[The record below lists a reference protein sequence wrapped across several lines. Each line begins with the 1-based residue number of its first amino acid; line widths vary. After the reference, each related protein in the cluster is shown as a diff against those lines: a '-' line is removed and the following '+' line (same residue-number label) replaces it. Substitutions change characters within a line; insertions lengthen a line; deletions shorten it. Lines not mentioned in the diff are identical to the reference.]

1 MPFSRRRPLSLRG
14 RNLPTVINHES
25 DHMILVR
32 LQVSEIASLGVYWG
46 FLILCRPYDD
56 TIFQSYE
63 IITSSGQLGM
73 LIVVIIGFEGGM
85 EAPEGL
91 FIFLLALILMGQIGA
106 QVRLG

>member
-1 MPFSRRRPLSLRG
+1 MSC
-14 RNLPTVINHES
+14 ES
-25 DHMILVR
+25 DRVVLVR
-32 LQVSEIASLGVYWG
+32 LQVSEIASLSVYWG

-56 TIFQSYE
+56 TIFQTYE

-91 FIFLLALILMGQIGA
+91 FIFLLALILIGQIGA